1 MKKIFLILFGA
12 FLISAQVCASS
23 VTPSARVYFSVLY
36 HAAVNPGPDNDAI
49 GNHGPKSPV
58 ASPIVYIEDHTLSF
72 VADHP
77 DYLLTIKDEDGEE
90 VYSATVYSVE
100 TEVILPSFLS
110 GTYQIELIMGNWI
123 FIGEIVL

>member
-1 MKKIFLILFGA
+1 MLNTHGV
-12 FLISAQVCASS
+12 AQKFI
-23 VTPSARVYFSVLY
+23 PFSTQIIDRD
-36 HAAVNPGPDNDAI
+36 AV
-49 GNHGPKSPV
+49 GNQTPKSPIQP
-58 ASPIVYIEDHTLSF
+58 PIVCVEDFTLSF

-100 TEVILPSFLS
+100 TEVILPSSLS
-110 GTYQIELIMGNWI
+110 GTYQIELIMGNWR